1 MELAFDTE
9 KLRLICESET
19 EASRQLSGP
28 VAESLH
34 ARLADIRAAGSA
46 ADLREAAHTLDG
58 QPPARIVFTL
68 DGGYELV
75 CVGNH
80 RAPALTADGLV
91 DFTRLRRLK
100 VVAVTDR
107 NQE

>member
-68 DGGYELV
+68 
-75 CVGNH
+75 
-80 RAPALTADGLV
+80 API
-91 DFTRLRRLK
+91 FTKRIGPRSG
-100 VVAVTDR
+100 
-107 NQE
+107 QSYW

>member
-9 KLRLICESET
+9 GLRLICESMT
-19 EASRQLSGP
+19 QARRQLPRP

-46 ADLREAAHTLDG
+46 ADLREAVRRLDG
-58 QPPARIVFTL
+58 EPPARIVFNL

-75 CVGNH
+75 CAGNH
-80 RAPALTADGLV
+80 HAPVLTGDGSV
-91 DFTRLRRLK
+91 DLTCLRRLRI
-100 VVAVTDR
+100 VTVTER
-107 NQE
+107 REG